1 MSERIPEGMS
11 GDSPPDRGDFDSGQ
25 VHAHSPSATGAMSGS
40 KTGVEE
46 STSDVTRQAKDKTQ
60 EVARQ
65 AQEKADQG
73 INQAAGGLE
82 TAAEKL
88 REKTP
93 DEGVVGQASEKVASG
108 VESAAG
114 YLRDR
119 DSKQIVEDIE
129 NYAREHPAQAV
140 GAALVAGF
148 LIGRILR

>member
-93 DEGVVGQASEKVASG
+93 SSRPRAICATVTASRLLKTSRTTRASI
-108 VESAAG
+108 
-114 YLRDR
+114 RR
-119 DSKQIVEDIE
+119 
-129 NYAREHPAQAV
+129 R
-140 GAALVAGF
+140 
-148 LIGRILR
+148 R